1 MLGRAALWGPAAVCA
16 GGRRPARSPLALH
29 VVAVWHRLI
38 CGCSVETGVRFP
50 PSPQRGAAGVP
61 GAGGPVCGAGLL
73 CGARPLCV
81 PVGGG
86 PPARSPHASCAR
98 SGRSRGPPWPCRHP
112 PALRQM
118 PPAPSTPVGP
128 GVLTCGSVRWV
139 EAQRGPDTARG
150 HCSRS
155 LRRPPHLWGRVA
167 VLAQP
172 GPATAHGHRSR
183 ASPPLVPRGVFR
195 QSADPFGE

>member
-1 MLGRAALWGPAAVCA
+1 M
-16 GGRRPARSPLALH
+16 S
-29 VVAVWHRLI
+29 
-38 CGCSVETGVRFP
+38 
-50 PSPQRGAAGVP
+50 GATGVP
-61 GAGGPVCGAGLL
+61 GAVGSCCGAGLL

-86 PPARSPHASCAR
+86 PPTRSPHASCAR

-128 GVLTCGSVRWV
+128 GVLTCGLVRWV
-139 EAQRGPDTARG
+139 EAWTGPDTARG

-155 LRRPPHLWGRVA
+155 LRRPPHLWGRVTVRQLYA
-167 VLAQP
+167 SSRS
-172 GPATAHGHRSR
+172 PARPRSR
-183 ASPPLVPRGVFR
+183 YARCGQALRSLRRIPAPPIDRCWAGNRPKRRPLR
-195 QSADPFGE
+195 